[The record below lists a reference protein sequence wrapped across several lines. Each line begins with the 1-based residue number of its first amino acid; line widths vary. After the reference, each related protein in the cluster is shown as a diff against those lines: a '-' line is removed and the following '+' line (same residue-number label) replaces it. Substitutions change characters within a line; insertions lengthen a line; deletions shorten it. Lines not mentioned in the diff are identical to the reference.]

1 MMDNRL
7 DGGREDSVQPGLG
20 AVQGILFFAVCCG
33 LVIMIQWVM
42 VNYITHLFTEDT
54 TMAVKTD
61 MNIEFENGRMPVLIP
76 SGEIIEKFEGRFQ

>member
-42 VNYITHLFTEDT
+42 V
-54 TMAVKTD
+54 KTD